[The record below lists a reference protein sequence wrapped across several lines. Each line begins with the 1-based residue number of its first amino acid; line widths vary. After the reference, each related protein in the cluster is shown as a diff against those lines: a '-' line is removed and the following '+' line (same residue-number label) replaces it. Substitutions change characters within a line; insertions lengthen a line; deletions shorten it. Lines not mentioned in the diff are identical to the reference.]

1 MKRFLVMALVAFALT
16 SCGSDSVEGNIYE
29 APGGGISVAFSSGGK
44 ASVKIG
50 PLAQDCTYAQSGKA
64 VTLTCQADKTV
75 FTVADDG
82 SLVGPPGGMIDRL
95 TKKKA

>member
-1 MKRFLVMALVAFALT
+1 MKRILVMAVVAFALA
-16 SCGSDSVEGNIYE
+16 SCGSDSVEGNTYE
-29 APGGGISVAFSSGGK
+29 APGGTISIAFNSGGK
-44 ASVKIG
+44 ASVKMG
-50 PLAQDCTYAQSGKA
+50 PLAQDCTYAQKGKS
-64 VTLTCQADKTV
+64 VTLTCQADTTT